1 MSKQS
6 YYSIGT
12 KMVVEDSTFFVTKNR
27 KHVQKLE
34 YVKARF
40 MNSLNFLQLILT
52 VYLSLY

>member
-1 MSKQS
+1 
-6 YYSIGT
+6 
-12 KMVVEDSTFFVTKNR
+12 MVVEDRTIFVTKKR

-40 MNSLNFLQLILT
+40 MNFLQLILT